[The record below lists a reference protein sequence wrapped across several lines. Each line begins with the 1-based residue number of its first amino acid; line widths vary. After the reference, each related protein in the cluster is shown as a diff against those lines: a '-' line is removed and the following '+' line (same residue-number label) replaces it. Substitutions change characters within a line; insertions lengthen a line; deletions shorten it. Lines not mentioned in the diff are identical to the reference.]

1 MFLYNILVVDVTHSL
16 TVVSFLI
23 LILILKSGIE
33 IRKYQPKMLPA
44 SSLYVMCFLTTSV
57 VHYHRR
63 SHSRGKASRRR
74 SVLSCL
80 KGWKLPPYL
89 LHPTKP
95 SNCIYVKKTPEQCY
109 LGSRNSQKVWGNVWW
124 DKHSR
129 VAYVINKWRAKINR
143 KRLYNVRN
151 PLEEREDLRIGG
163 ENTVAW

>member
-1 MFLYNILVVDVTHSL
+1 
-16 TVVSFLI
+16 
-23 LILILKSGIE
+23 
-33 IRKYQPKMLPA
+33 MLPA
-44 SSLYVMCFLTTSV
+44 SLYVMCFLTTSV
-57 VHYHRR
+57 VHYHKR

-95 SNCIYVKKTPEQCY
+95 SNCIYVKKTLEQCY
-109 LGSRNSQKVWGNVWW
+109 LGSRNSRKVWGNVWW

-151 PLEEREDLRIGG
+151 PPEENLWRPLGPLLQVISEILLEKQQDKYNFLAHSNSKRFKHFLS
-163 ENTVAW
+163 

>member
-1 MFLYNILVVDVTHSL
+1 
-16 TVVSFLI
+16 
-23 LILILKSGIE
+23 
-33 IRKYQPKMLPA
+33 MLPA
-44 SSLYVMCFLTTSV
+44 SLYVMCFLTTSV
-57 VHYHRR
+57 VHYHKR

-95 SNCIYVKKTPEQCY
+95 SNCIYVKKIPEQCY
-109 LGSRNSQKVWGNVWW
+109 LGSHNSQKVWGNVWW